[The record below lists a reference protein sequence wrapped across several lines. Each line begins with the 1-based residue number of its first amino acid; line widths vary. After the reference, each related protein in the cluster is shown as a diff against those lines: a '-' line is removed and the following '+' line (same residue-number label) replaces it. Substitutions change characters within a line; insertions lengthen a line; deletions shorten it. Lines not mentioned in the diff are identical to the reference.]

1 MKSCPEYKALIDLDA
16 GVPPADAADLSAHLQ
31 TCADCTAYKA
41 DAARTE
47 HLLRALRRRLTTQ
60 DPLDGAFERL
70 SVRSAASRRQLY
82 WALALLAAAITTPF
96 AVALR
101 GPPPAPVSLL
111 LLVVIAACGVTVW
124 AALREQAAFT
134 RFKERPHDFFE
145 TWTSDLAKRIRMTT
159 GGAVFVGVWSA
170 GFLAWAVLGP
180 FPTYQR
186 AVLLGA
192 AFLLAFGAL
201 HTVFVELRD
210 LKSELNLVR
219 QAGRG

>member
-16 GVPPADAADLSAHLQ
+16 GVDGAEAADLGAHLQ

-60 DPLDGAFERL
+60 DPLDRAFERL
-70 SVRSAASRRQLY
+70 SVRSAASRRQLH

-101 GPPPAPVSLL
+101 GPLPTPVSLS
-111 LLVVIAACGVTVW
+111 LLVVIAAGGMLVW
-124 AALREQAAFT
+124 VALREQSAFT
-134 RFKERPHDFFE
+134 RFKERPQDFFE
-145 TWTSDLAKRIRMTT
+145 TWTRDVAQRIRMTT
-159 GGAVFVGVWSA
+159 GGAVLVGVWSA
-170 GFLAWAVLGP
+170 GFLAWAVLGA

-219 QAGRG
+219 EAGRD

>member
-16 GVPPADAADLSAHLQ
+16 GVAPLEAADLGAHLQ
-31 TCADCTAYKA
+31 TCADCAAYRA

-47 HLLRALRRRLTTQ
+47 HLLRALRRRLMTR
-60 DPLDGAFERL
+60 DPLDDAFERL

-96 AVALR
+96 AAALR
-101 GPPPAPVSLL
+101 GPLPAPVSLL
-111 LLVVIAACGVTVW
+111 LVVVIAAGGMLVW
-124 AALREQAAFT
+124 AALREQSSFA
-134 RFKERPHDFFE
+134 RFRERPQDFFA
-145 TWTSDLAKRIRMTT
+145 TWTRDLAQRIRMTT
-159 GGAVFVGVWSA
+159 GGAVLVSA
-170 GFLAWAVLGP
+170 WAIGFLAWAVLGA

-186 AVLLGA
+186 AVLLGV

-201 HTVFVELRD
+201 HTFFVELRD

-219 QAGRG
+219 EAGRD